1 MARSHIIEAIVS
13 FPNLDVARPGAKGA
27 KPKHGATFI
36 VTAEGQKTPAF
47 KGLMEEVK
55 EVAIERFGKKGN
67 EYPTFGGKHSTFRND
82 GADKG
87 YPEGSISFGAR
98 NESQPG
104 LVFPWPDAPGS
115 KKPAVVP
122 QDKIKETFY
131 PGAKVRVSVK
141 PFAYDTDGNKGVSFA
156 LNNVQWLGHGER
168 LDGRKAATEE
178 FEADLSL
185 TPESLDEETANLM
198 G

>member
-1 MARSHIIEAIVS
+1 MAKNHIIEGIIS
-13 FPNLDVARPGAKGA
+13 FPSLDVARPGSKGA
-27 KPKHGATFI
+27 KPKFGATI
-36 VTAEGQKTPAF
+36 VVTKEGQNSAAF
-47 KGLMEEVK
+47 KALVEDVK
-55 EVAIERFGKKGN
+55 EVATEKFGKKGAS
-67 EYPTFGGKHSTFRND
+67 YPTYGGKHSTFRND

-98 NESQPG
+98 NESAVG
-104 LVFPWPDAPGS
+104 LVFPWPEAPGS
-115 KKPAVVP
+115 KKPATVP

-141 PFAYDTDGNKGVSFA
+141 PFAYDTDGNKGVGFA
-156 LNNVQWLGHGER
+156 LHNAQWLGHGER

>member
-1 MARSHIIEAIVS
+1 MAKSHIIEGIIS
-13 FPNLDVARPGAKGA
+13 FPNLDVARSGGKNS
-27 KPKHGATFI
+27 KPKFGGTI
-36 VTAEGQKTPAF
+36 VVTKEGQKTPNF
-47 KGLMEEVK
+47 LGLIEDVK

-67 EYPTFGGKHSTFRND
+67 EYPTYGGKHSTFRND

-98 NESQPG
+98 NEAQPG
-104 LVFPWPDAPGS
+104 LVYPWPEAPGS

-141 PFAYDTDGNKGVSFA
+141 PFAYDTDGNKGVGFA
-156 LNNVQWLGHGER
+156 LHNIQWLGHGDR

-185 TPESLDEETANLM
+185 TPDSLDEETAKLM